1 MDQALKDFYKNLS
14 VGKKIVAK
22 CIAERA
28 PGEKFSDERLMSLLR
43 LHPAA
48 NKVKDIEYL
57 VVRSRKQT
65 FVGKVLFFKNRS
77 DDEEDDISYI
87 LCLRNLFGRNI
98 DKAARHQ
105 KNVVHA
111 FRLAIFG
118 TKRHAFWQSQTKT
131 ETETE
136 TGTETKMRCARCDST
151 DSIAVDH
158 MNTPFSEI
166 YDSFFLAK
174 SLQESELQIELVNYA
189 YRMRD
194 AAVER
199 QWIEFHDNIAEFR
212 LLCRSCNSTVGDG
225 GYKKRKRIQ
234 V

>member
-1 MDQALKDFYKNLS
+1 MDQELKDFYKNLN
-14 VGKKIVAK
+14 VGRKLVAK
-22 CIAERA
+22 CIAEKV

-48 NKVKDIEYL
+48 NKIKDIEYL

-65 FVGKVLFFKNRS
+65 FVGKVLYFKNRS
-77 DDEEDDISYI
+77 DETEDHVSYV
-87 LCLRNLFGRNI
+87 LCLRNLFDLNI
-98 DKAARHQ
+98 DKPARHQ
-105 KNVVHA
+105 KQVVQA
-111 FRLAIFG
+111 FRSAIFG
-118 TKRHAFWQSQTKT
+118 TKRHAFRQSQSQT

-136 TGTETKMRCARCDST
+136 TVMRCALCDGT

-166 YDSFFLAK
+166 YDSFFLAT
-174 SLQESELQIELVNYA
+174 SIQESELQIELVNYT

-199 QWIEFHDNIAEFR
+199 QWIEFHDGIAEFR

-225 GYKKRKRIQ
+225 GYKKRKR
-234 V
+234 VDT